1 MKKILYILLIA
12 LLASCD
18 SLLDVEPETE
28 VTFDNFYK
36 TEQDLEVT
44 LYQMQSFVWRVG
56 GAGSHAG
63 MGDIREVTSSLR
75 QAWDPIKVVGS
86 NGTGSADWTE
96 RYWVIYMA
104 NVLLDNMHN
113 AQGNVTPERL
123 DFYRAQ
129 AYFAK
134 ALSYFYLSRTYGEVP
149 ITRNSSSSEPYGKK
163 PVLEVL
169 DTVIA
174 NATRAFNILPVQGA
188 VVDRLGAVI
197 NSKQFE
203 SKGNA
208 CALLAH
214 AYAWKGSMIDLLELE
229 GDSKDCYNKSIEYT
243 GYLIKG
249 DVGNYTLV
257 RDPEKL
263 SQLFSDNEANNP
275 ESIFEYTLDMQDE
288 YIFSTYL
295 FGQKY
300 IGYPQHL
307 DYSAS
312 EHKYK
317 KEEALIAYSTIK
329 SMYDESDL
337 RPQAYFY
344 RYAYYS
350 TDTVELMFMEDEYTE
365 EQRQYNRDS
374 VRDEINKITG
384 GYAFPYRWRVGIY
397 EKDAYNPNLLKLVA
411 MKSNYAYW
419 RLADIYL
426 LRAECYVKVG
436 EESLAK
442 KDLNEIRSYNRAKA
456 YPNSSGD
463 EKGLKYA
470 IFHERERELLMEGHR
485 FYDVVRNGMEYINT
499 YLEPT
504 AFKTM
509 TIADVK
515 SGAIF
520 YPIHDSAFK
529 NNSLLRQNTYWAQYI
544 N

>member
-1 MKKILYILLIA
+1 MKKILYILLIG
-12 LLASCD
+12 LFASCD
-18 SLLDVEPETE
+18 NLLDVEPETE
-28 VTFDNFYK
+28 VSFDNFYK
-36 TEQDLEVT
+36 TEQDLEIT
-44 LYQMQSFVWRVG
+44 LYQMQSYVWRVG
-56 GAGSHAG
+56 GAGGQAG
-63 MGDIREVTSSLR
+63 MGDIMETTSSLL
-75 QAWDPIKVVGS
+75 QAWDPVKVVGS

-96 RYWVIYMA
+96 RYWGIYLA

-113 AQGNVTPERL
+113 AKGNVTPERL

-134 ALSYFYLSRTYGEVP
+134 ALTYFYLSREYGEVP
-149 ITRNSSSSEPYGKK
+149 ITRNSSSSEAYGKK

-174 NATRAFNILPVQGA
+174 NATRAFKMLPVQEA

-197 NSKQFE
+197 NSKQFG

-214 AYAWKGSMIDLLELE
+214 AYAWKGSMIDLHELE
-229 GDSKDCYNKSIEYT
+229 GDSKDCYNKSIEYA
-243 GYLIKG
+243 GYLING
-249 DVGNYTLV
+249 EAGSYTLV

-288 YIFSTYL
+288 YIFSVYL
-295 FGQKY
+295 FGKRY
-300 IGYPQHL
+300 IGYPLRL

-312 EHKYK
+312 DHKYLK
-317 KEEALIAYSTIK
+317 DEKIAYSTIK
-329 SMYDESDL
+329 SLYDESDL

-350 TDTVELMFMEDEYTE
+350 TDTVELMFTEDKYTE
-365 EQRQYNRDS
+365 EQRLHKRDS
-374 VRDEINKITG
+374 VRKAVNEITG
-384 GYAFPYRWRVGIY
+384 GYAFPYRWRTGVY
-397 EKDAYNPNLLKLVA
+397 EANAYNPNQLELKA
-411 MKSNYAYW
+411 MKSNYSYW
-419 RLADIYL
+419 RLSEIYL
-426 LRAECYVKVG
+426 LRAECYAKVG
-436 EESLAK
+436 EEGLAK
-442 KDLNEIRSYNRAKA
+442 ADLNEIRSHNHAKA

-499 YLEPT
+499 YLQPT
-504 AFKTM
+504 TFKSM
-509 TIADVK
+509 TLEDVK
-515 SGAIF
+515 MGAIF

-529 NNSLLRQNTYWAQYI
+529 NNSVLRQNTYWAQYI